1 MELQWVL
8 YSLSL
13 VIIFYYAYNVYKR
26 RATGRTVGA
35 WQKSG
40 WLKGMGIPAPTGSYE
55 VGCVDL
61 MHRLEGDGD
70 CLLVRLFYP
79 TDFGLAGRYQYAKT
93 SPDIH
98 YLKASLRYMR
108 VPRSG
113 FIASILYPFV
123 GQ

>member
-1 MELQWVL
+1 MALQWML
-8 YSLSL
+8 YSLCL
-13 VIIFYYAYNVYKR
+13 VVLVYCAFSIYKR
-26 RATGRTVGA
+26 RATGRA
-35 WQKSG
+35 APWQRSG
-40 WLKGMGIPAPTGSYE
+40 WWKGMGIPAPTGSCE

-61 MHRLEGDGD
+61 MHRLEGDRD

-79 TDFGLAGRYQYAKT
+79 TDPGLSGRYQYAKT
-93 SPDIH
+93 TPDTH

-113 FIASILYPFV
+113 LVASILNPFV